1 MSLLLFSL
9 KTQYLPLS
17 SGLDG
22 QQRGSDFR
30 VLARKQNQ
38 TCAKLTAASIIRE
51 RWRTKGCWLWLI
63 QHHPPSST
71 LYINSVDSP
80 YPRKKDSHI
89 QVGVTTITV
98 SRASPTNGAWRLY
111 PASSTSMEITWSVRW
126 SVYKAD
132 IAKQF
137 HFLFKFF
144 NQIWTCRSSRSDYQT
159 LNHTNGLSSLIFL
172 RYWYLL
178 QQSWPY
184 RWMHFNHS
192 RVFWLMPE
200 LQQKFIIHL
209 SVWNWP
215 ASPCF
220 ALLVSMV
227 PWRPVLACASK
238 HAIYVD

>member
-22 QQRGSDFR
+22 QQRGSNFR

-89 QVGVTTITV
+89 QIGVAADQWSLMSISCQFHQHYISGDLSTMQTLQSNFTFF
-98 SRASPTNGAWRLY
+98 SN
-111 PASSTSMEITWSVRW
+111 SSTRFS
-126 SVYKAD
+126 
-132 IAKQF
+132 
-137 HFLFKFF
+137 FK
-144 NQIWTCRSSRSDYQT
+144 
-159 LNHTNGLSSLIFL
+159 
-172 RYWYLL
+172 LL
-178 QQSWPY
+178 
-184 RWMHFNHS
+184 H
-192 RVFWLMPE
+192 
-200 LQQKFIIHL
+200 LQRF
-209 SVWNWP
+209 
-215 ASPCF
+215 
-220 ALLVSMV
+220 
-227 PWRPVLACASK
+227 
-238 HAIYVD
+238 